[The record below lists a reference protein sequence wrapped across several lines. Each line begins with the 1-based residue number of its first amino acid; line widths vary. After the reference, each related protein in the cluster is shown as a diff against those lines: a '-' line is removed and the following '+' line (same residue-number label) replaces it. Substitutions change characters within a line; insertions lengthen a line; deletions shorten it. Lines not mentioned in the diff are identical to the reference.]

1 MGDMLF
7 LKISPHHRNASNL
20 ESMLISEKR
29 EVQGRDRRKQKEK
42 GGFKLDQESGFVSEE
57 SDQEVKKVWV
67 IQTGFFKFVKMLGVQ
82 LREWNFEGHQKQVAP
97 GVYDMRIMDYRHICT
112 ACELIFVKR
121 NNCLC
126 NLKKNLEVYSPKC

>member
-1 MGDMLF
+1 MEDVLF

-42 GGFKLDQESGFVSEE
+42 GWFKLDQEAGFVSEE
-57 SDQEVKKVWV
+57 SDQEMKKVWV
-67 IQTGFFKFVKMLGVQ
+67 IQTGFFKFVKMLRLQ
-82 LREWNFEGHQKQVAP
+82 LKEWNFEGHQKQVAP
-97 GVYDMRIMDYRHICT
+97 GVYDMRTMDYRHICIEW
-112 ACELIFVKR
+112 ELIFVKR

-126 NLKKNLEVYSPKC
+126 NLKKI